1 MPTFTTYRVAAGDT
15 LFGLARRFG
24 MTVDELKAAN
34 KLTSNNLSVG
44 QTLQVKGASS
54 SSSGNITVIK
64 PVQPSPTQPTAPTQP
79 PSGAANTAA
88 FTTYRVAAGDTLFGV
103 ARRFGMTVDEVK
115 AANNLTSN
123 NLSVGQ
129 SLRVKGASGGSGSGG
144 AVKPVPPGPTQ
155 PTQPPANS
163 GTTVGYL
170 AARQGFVPD
179 VLQEAGFRRYIL
191 RVRLLSGGTVVA
203 NMRDNLTVSRHM
215 VYPNGLSFA
224 GQSHMVLDLPT
235 IQSVGLTQKQAI
247 ALQYVST
254 HEGGFDAIN
263 SFDKAIFSYGF
274 IQFTGAAA
282 VGASLNRVMASMK
295 ANAPGLFSSIFQRV
309 GIDSAS
315 GQTTVRD
322 EAGATLS
329 GDSAWLYIQ
338 RNVPLYGAFIQAGF
352 EPQLIREQLRM
363 ANELYVQPA
372 LNFKLDLNIAG
383 VRIVVPRLR
392 DILTS
397 EAAMTI
403 VVALAINQGNGG
415 MSRIVAD
422 AVAQVA
428 AQQRLSSLAALPQ
441 INERAVFDTVV
452 ASSTDERVSNRVN
465 GVVQAGL
472 SFGKV

>member
-15 LFGLARRFG
+15 LFGIARRFG
-24 MTVDELKAAN
+24 MTVDELKSAN

-44 QTLQVKGASS
+44 QVLQVKGASS
-54 SSSGNITVIK
+54 GSITVIK
-64 PVQPSPTQPTAPTQP
+64 PVQPPEPETH
-79 PSGAANTAA
+79 AASAST
-88 FTTYRVAAGDTLFGV
+88 FTTYHVVAGDTLFAV
-103 ARRFGMTVDEVK
+103 ARRFGMTVDELK
-115 AANNLTSN
+115 SANSLTSN
-123 NLSVGQ
+123 NLKVGQ
-129 SLRVKGASGGSGSGG
+129 SLRVKGASSGGGSGGIT
-144 AVKPVPPGPTQ
+144 VIKPMQPNPTQ
-155 PTQPPANS
+155 PTTPVQPPAS
-163 GTTVGYL
+163 GGTAVGYL
-170 AARQGFVPD
+170 AARQEFVPD

-224 GQSHMVLDLPT
+224 GQSHMALDLPT
-235 IQSVGLTQKQAI
+235 IQSVGLTPKQAA

-274 IQFTGAAA
+274 IQFTGAAV

-295 ANAPGLFSSIFQRV
+295 ANAPTLFSSIFQRV
-309 GIDSAS
+309 GIDSAG
-315 GQTTVRD
+315 GQTTVRN
-322 EAGATLS
+322 EAGAILS

-372 LNFKLDLNIAG
+372 LNFKLDLNVAG

-403 VVALAINQGNGG
+403 IVALAINQGNGG

-422 AVAQVA
+422 AVAKVA
-428 AQQRLSSLAALPQ
+428 AQQRLSSLATLPQ
-441 INERAVFDTVV
+441 INERAVFDAVV

-472 SFGKV
+472 SFGKA